1 MKLFTWVEVA
11 LLELSVTFKSAF
23 MVSSNGFTLVN
34 MQQEGRVKDLL
45 QPAAQHHLQYVSDWD
60 VREFPSLSAVFQ
72 IICFDCVRMLSIH
85 QHLYAVSCNSHL
97 LFFLMNICSLEH
109 FLGSLHGVQNQPTSQ
124 QPPTL
129 SKVRN
134 QAQKQIKNIL
144 CDPCGLRGGL
154 CEWESCKEVP
164 TATWIKFFLLMQQN
178 PREKQGQLSHLKS
191 QTQPQPPPHW
201 STTRLLSKMSQDPQ
215 SFGKNWETERMKTER
230 GLMVMLLEIQNSWK
244 KRWWWARWIYQRLCW

>member
-1 MKLFTWVEVA
+1 
-11 LLELSVTFKSAF
+11 
-23 MVSSNGFTLVN
+23 
-34 MQQEGRVKDLL
+34 
-45 QPAAQHHLQYVSDWD
+45 
-60 VREFPSLSAVFQ
+60 
-72 IICFDCVRMLSIH
+72 
-85 QHLYAVSCNSHL
+85 
-97 LFFLMNICSLEH
+97 MNICSLEH
-109 FLGSLHGVQNQPTSQ
+109 FLGSLRGVQNQPTSQ

-129 SKVRN
+129 SEVRN

-201 STTRLLSKMSQDPQ
+201 STTRLLSRMSQDPQ

-244 KRWWWARWIYQRLCW
+244 RRWWWARWIYQRLCW